1 MELRHLRY
9 FVTVAEELH
18 FTRAAERLHI
28 GQPPLSQQIQALEA
42 ELGVQLFVRDK
53 RNVKLTEAGEH
64 FLLRA
69 RKILDD
75 TRRATDETQRIARGE
90 MGELRIAFTA
100 SLPLTPLLASV
111 LNTFHQQYPQ
121 VTLTLAERF
130 TRSQFDALRHNEI
143 DIGFVRHHS
152 ETPLPGLQLEELF
165 RDPLMV
171 VIRECHP
178 LYHAAGLK
186 LADLHDET
194 FISYPV
200 NSGSGLNTVLKR
212 LYQSAG
218 YQPTVGQIAAES
230 ITQIGLVA
238 AGLGIAILPSPLACV
253 HIGDVRYVPLLDD
266 GAYLT
271 MTIATREGDDSAQVA
286 HFRRC
291 CLDSLGIC

>member
-9 FVTVAEELH
+9 FTTVAEELH

-64 FLLRA
+64 FLVRA

-75 TRRATDETQRIARGE
+75 TRRATEETQRVARGE
-90 MGELRIAFTA
+90 IGELRIAFTA

-130 TRSQFDALRHNEI
+130 TRDQFNALRHDEI
-143 DIGFVRHHS
+143 DVGFVRHHADTS
-152 ETPLPGLQLEELF
+152 LPGLQLEELF

-171 VIRECHP
+171 VIRERHP
-178 LYHAAGLK
+178 LFNPNGLH
-186 LADLHDET
+186 LADLCDET

-200 NSGSGLNTVLKR
+200 NSGSGLSIVLKR
-212 LYQSAG
+212 LYQNAG

-253 HIGDVRYVPLLDD
+253 HIGDVRYIPLLDA

-271 MTIATREGDDSAQVA
+271 MTLATREGEDSLQVA
-286 HFRRC
+286 HLRKC